1 MKKAFVIAF
10 LAALFTVAAG
20 AGTIPSGYTCAGSCG
35 TDGADGVVPLSP
47 TGSAQYEFIS
57 TSGGV
62 TGIGVLPTGALG
74 HEVDGSTLAT
84 PVFAATAGTSLNF
97 YFDYVTSDGGGY
109 ADYAW
114 AELFASNGTPEAL
127 LFTART
133 ESSGSIVPGTGMPAP
148 MATLNPSSV
157 PIHGGA
163 PAWSPLG
170 LKSSGTCY
178 SAGCGYTGWIDSNY
192 TIGTGGNYYLEVGV
206 VNWQDTS
213 FDSGLAIDGVKVVG
227 GISGTPEPG
236 TLLLIGTGLGIT
248 ALVRRR
254 RRA

>member
-20 AGTIPSGYTCAGSCG
+20 AGTIPSGYTCAGNCG

-47 TGSAQYEFIS
+47 AGSAQYEWIS
-57 TSGGV
+57 TTKGV
-62 TGIGVLPTGALG
+62 TGIGVLPSGSLG
-74 HEVDGSTLAT
+74 SEVDGSTLAT
-84 PVFAATAGTSLNF
+84 PVFAATAGASLNF
-97 YFDYVTSDGGGY
+97 YVDYVTSDGGGY

-114 AELFASNGTPEAL
+114 AELFSSKGTPEAL
-127 LFTART
+127 LFTLRSQA
-133 ESSGSIVPGTGMPAP
+133 SGSIVPGTGMPAP
-148 MATLNPSSV
+148 TATLNPSSV

-170 LKSSGTCY
+170 TSSDTCY
-178 SAGCGYTGWIDSNY
+178 GSGCGYSGWIDSNY
-192 TIGTGGNYYLEVGV
+192 TIGTAGSYYLEVGV
-206 VNWQDTS
+206 ANWLDRN
-213 FDSGLAIDGVKVVG
+213 FDSGLAMDGVKVVG
-227 GISGTPEPG
+227 GLAGTPEPG